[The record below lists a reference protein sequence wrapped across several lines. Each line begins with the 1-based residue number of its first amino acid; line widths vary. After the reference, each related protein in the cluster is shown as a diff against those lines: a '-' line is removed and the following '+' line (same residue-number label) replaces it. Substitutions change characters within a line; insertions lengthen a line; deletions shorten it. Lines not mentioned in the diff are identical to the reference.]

1 MNTYFKKFAS
11 LLSFSLIVS
20 VTTSNA
26 AEDLTD
32 FQKRIPGPKKLT
44 MVEADYS
51 GEVHNNLQYIAD
63 RQAIINVVTAYSYL
77 FDEQRFDEWFKL
89 FTDDVSFETTTPCFG
104 TIIAKGKQAFKGVV
118 DMRYRGPGSEKVK
131 TMRRHTMG
139 NIHVAKQTKNNAEVR
154 TYLFISA
161 ASPDGKMKILTSG
174 TYNATLVKRNGKWKI
189 SRWYIEIDAPLKSSP
204 LPKDTKFS
212 KAIQFIPD
220 TRDICKRR

>member
-1 MNTYFKKFAS
+1 MKSFIKKVVGVLTLS
-11 LLSFSLIVS
+11 LALT
-20 VTTSNA
+20 VTSSNA
-26 AEDLTD
+26 ADGLTD
-32 FQKRIPGPKKLT
+32 FQKRIPGPKKLP

-51 GEVHNNLQYIAD
+51 GEVHTDLQYIAD
-63 RQAIINVVTAYSYL
+63 RQAIINTVTAYSYL
-77 FDEQRFDEWFKL
+77 FDEQRFDEWFDL

-104 TIIAKGKQAFKGVV
+104 TIIAKGKNAFKGVV

-139 NIHVAKQTKNNAEVR
+139 NIHVAKQTKNKAEVR

-161 ASPDGKMKILTSG
+161 ASPDGEMKILTSG

-204 LPKDTKFS
+204 LPKDTKLS

-220 TRDICKRR
+220 TRDICKKH